1 MKRIKTPLLC
11 CVLIAVLQSVSF
23 AAEPVFLE
31 NAVRSPNQ
39 YAFKDSFDTYFF
51 GTREVY
57 ELKLVPD
64 ILIGTTGILMNIAA
78 LNIVANRTIT
88 AGTNSVDLND
98 VNPFDRWSAAKY
110 NEGIDITSTVF
121 EVVTALSPAL
131 LFFAPMEDWA
141 TIGVM
146 YAESFLLA
154 FGAKEMG
161 KALIPRSRPY
171 NYFPDAPQAALD
183 NGEFGESFF
192 SGHTTIAFNGAVFV
206 STVFS
211 AYFPDSIWKIP
222 VIAGS
227 LSFAATTGILRIASG
242 SHFFSDVLFGA
253 IVGGATGF
261 LVPYLHSITGFP
273 FNRAER
279 QEDTLSLSVVP
290 GVVAATVW
298 FEEPV

>member
-1 MKRIKTPLLC
+1 MKTPLLC
-11 CVLIAVLQSVSF
+11 CMLIVVLQSMSF
-23 AAEPVFLE
+23 AAEPIFLE
-31 NAVRSPNQ
+31 NSLRSPNQ
-39 YAFKDSFDTYFF
+39 FAFKDSFNKYFF

-64 ILIGTTGILMNIAA
+64 ILIGTTGILLNIAA
-78 LNIVANRTIT
+78 LNIEANRTMK
-88 AGTNSVDLND
+88 AGTNSVDLED
-98 VNPFDRWSAAKY
+98 INPFDRWSAAKY
-110 NEGIDITSTVF
+110 NKGLDITSTVF

-131 LFFAPMEDWA
+131 LLLAPMDDWA

-161 KALIPRSRPY
+161 KALIPRARPY
-171 NYFPDAPQAALD
+171 NYFPDAPQDALD
-183 NGEFGESFF
+183 NGDFGESFF

-227 LSFAATTGILRIASG
+227 LSFAAMTGIMRIASG
-242 SHFFSDVLFGA
+242 SHFFSDVLIGA

-261 LVPYLHSITGFP
+261 LVPYLHSVTGFP
-273 FNRAER
+273 FYRAER

-290 GVVAATVW
+290 GVVSAVYW
-298 FEEPV
+298 F

>member
-1 MKRIKTPLLC
+1 MKMQKLVLVCCLLC
-11 CVLIAVLQSVSF
+11 TMLAIYS
-23 AAEPVFLE
+23 ETPVFSADKL
-31 NAVRSPNQ
+31 
-39 YAFKDSFDTYFF
+39 AFKDSFDTYFF

-64 ILIGTTGILMNIAA
+64 ILIGTTGIL
-78 LNIVANRTIT
+78 LNITALSINANKNNK
-88 AGTNSVDLND
+88 AGSKTLDLDD
-98 VNPFDRWSAAKY
+98 VNAFDRWSAGEY
-110 NEGIDITSTVF
+110 NEGLDITSTVF

-171 NYFPDAPQAALD
+171 NYFSDAPQDALD
-183 NGEFGESFF
+183 NGDFGESFF

-211 AYFPDSIWKIP
+211 AYFPDSVWKIP

-227 LSFAATTGILRIASG
+227 LSFAAATGVLRIASG
-242 SHFFSDVLFGA
+242 SHFFSDVLIGA
-253 IVGGATGF
+253 VVGSATGF
-261 LVPYLHSITGFP
+261 LVPYFHSVTGFP
-273 FNRAER
+273 FNRTGR
-279 QEDTLSLSVVP
+279 QADTISLSVVP
-290 GVVAATVW
+290 GVVSAVYW
-298 FEEPV
+298 F